1 MSVKISGVIITF
13 NEEKYIERCIQS
25 MLGIVD
31 EIIVVDSYST
41 DKTKEIC
48 LKYNVVFIEN
58 EFKSFGDQKNFAVQ
72 QATFDYIL
80 SLDADEAISDT
91 LKQSILEVKNN
102 WQKDAYWLKRL
113 NFYCG
118 KWLKYSAKYPDKK
131 IRLFDRRKAA
141 WVKRLVH
148 ETVEANNPSY
158 TKTLNGDLLH
168 IEYESYFE
176 HVNKIN
182 YYTTL
187 SAQYYHQREVK
198 SSLWKIFY
206 RPAWAFFKSYFLR
219 LGFLDGKQGLVFC
232 CFFAYSTF
240 LKYVKLYGLQNGQ
253 VIKEN

>member
-131 IRLFDRRKAA
+131 
-141 WVKRLVH
+141 
-148 ETVEANNPSY
+148 N
-158 TKTLNGDLLH
+158 
-168 IEYESYFE
+168 
-176 HVNKIN
+176 
-182 YYTTL
+182 
-187 SAQYYHQREVK
+187 Q
-198 SSLWKIFY
+198 
-206 RPAWAFFKSYFLR
+206 AF
-219 LGFLDGKQGLVFC
+219 
-232 CFFAYSTF
+232 
-240 LKYVKLYGLQNGQ
+240 
-253 VIKEN
+253 